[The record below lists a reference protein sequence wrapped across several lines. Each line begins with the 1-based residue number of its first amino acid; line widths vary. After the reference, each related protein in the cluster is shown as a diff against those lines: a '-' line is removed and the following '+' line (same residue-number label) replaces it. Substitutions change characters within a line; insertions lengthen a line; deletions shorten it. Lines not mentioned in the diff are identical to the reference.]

1 MVFSDDNPVLREGL
15 RQIVTVYMSI
25 YFLYCFVILG
35 PVSCLQQSRQ
45 ESSLF
50 WYTSNLHTNGSYR
63 EGTRRILIT
72 LLKPILSISWS
83 HRVVVLS
90 THSGYFK
97 LLFSFGGWSSNFH
110 LETWKL
116 KWGKNETLERFSPSI
131 YKIYY
136 ISTAKSWFRGSS
148 FRELGS
154 SGKNGSSVMWFANL
168 WHEKPLLHRK
178 TGNLDL
184 EIRWLGGGFTEVLGM
199 WAVLNRIFL
208 EHVRDKKMDKH
219 GKLKWPDQKTQPG
232 LLILHLRV
240 KISWKHV
247 FYTVNIYIYMNN
259 EIRWV
264 SERRF
269 S

>member
-1 MVFSDDNPVLREGL
+1 
-15 RQIVTVYMSI
+15 MSI

-131 YKIYY
+131 NKSIES
-136 ISTAKSWFRGSS
+136 STAKNWLVQGSFR

-178 TGNLDL
+178 TGNL
-184 EIRWLGGGFTEVLGM
+184 EFGNSMTCRGFYRSF
-199 WAVLNRIFL
+199 WACELAYIGFFWNTYQG
-208 EHVRDKKMDKH
+208 KTMDKH

-247 FYTVNIYIYMNN
+247 FYTVNIYIY
-259 EIRWV
+259 E
-264 SERRF
+264 
-269 S
+269 